1 MAILGLGMDICSVE
15 RIQRILD
22 GPRAERFLERVYTEA
37 ERALCRARADAASAY
52 AARFAAKEA
61 LVKALGAPPGL
72 PGRTWR
78 WCARAVRPASAS
90 RAWRSQE
97 MEKRR
102 AEAFLALTHDA
113 GVAAATVVLPGKELS
128 HAPCPHRRRGCA
140 RPTRPP
146 SPVSAC
152 RPRC

>member
-15 RIQRILD
+15 RIQRILE
-22 GPRAERFLERVYTEA
+22 GPRAERFLERVYTKA
-37 ERALCRARADAASAY
+37 ERALCSARADAASAY

-72 PGRTWR
+72 TWQDMEV
-78 WCARAVRPASAS
+78 VREGGPPRFRLSGVALA
-90 RAWRSQE
+90 E

-113 GVAAATVVLPGKELS
+113 GVAAATVILQERS
-128 HAPCPHRRRGCA
+128 
-140 RPTRPP
+140 
-146 SPVSAC
+146 
-152 RPRC
+152 